1 MSAAGLQPTGGSR
14 VWIAGIDGCR
24 GGWFAVLLKRP
35 PVAPFVADLRFVL
48 CPTFSELLNLPENP
62 CPIALDIPIG
72 LLDQPQPG
80 GRPCDRAARALLGR
94 GRASSVFSPPT
105 RTALQARSY
114 PEAMRLNG
122 AGMSKQAFHLMGKI
136 REVDAL
142 MQPALQR
149 RIYEAHPELAFLALA
164 GQPMRHNKK
173 TLAGRRERAALVAP
187 RFGDRFIEPQEAQ
200 KGYSRSQVA
209 IDDVLDAYALAIT
222 ASRLYGQGAM
232 RLPEVQAERDSKRLR
247 MEIWY

>member
-1 MSAAGLQPTGGSR
+1 MSTTGLHPTGGSG
-14 VWIAGIDGCR
+14 VWIAGVDGCR
-24 GGWFAVLLKRP
+24 SGWFAVLLKRA
-35 PVAPFVADLRFVL
+35 PVAPFIADLRFVL
-48 CPTFSELLNLPENP
+48 CPTFSDLLNLPENP

-80 GRPCDRAARALLGR
+80 GRPCDRAARALLGG

-136 REVDAL
+136 WEVDAL
-142 MQPALQR
+142 MRPALQR
-149 RIYEAHPELAFLALA
+149 RIYEAHPELAFLTLA
-164 GQPMRHNKK
+164 GQPMRHNKR
-173 TLAGRRERAALVAP
+173 TLAGRRERADLVAP

-200 KGYSRSQVA
+200 KRYSRSQVA
-209 IDDVLDAYALAIT
+209 ALDAYVLAIT
-222 ASRLYGQGAM
+222 ASRLYGQSAM
-232 RLPEVQAERDSKRLR
+232 RLPASQPERDGKGLR